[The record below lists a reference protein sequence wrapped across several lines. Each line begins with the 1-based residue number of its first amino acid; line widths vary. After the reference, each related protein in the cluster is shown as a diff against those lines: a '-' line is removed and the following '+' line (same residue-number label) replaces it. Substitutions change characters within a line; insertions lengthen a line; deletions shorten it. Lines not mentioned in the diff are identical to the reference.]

1 MKEKSSFASAS
12 EVWQWISDNSYRISR
27 SSFFRHI
34 QEGRLRPDKKGSFS
48 RRRVKE
54 YCEAHLVKRSDLEEA
69 DQLARRAAKAKAEIL
84 EARVRAEK
92 RKEKREAE
100 NWISRDDYEMA
111 CAGRA
116 SVFKA
121 GLQNLSFYRM
131 SVYRDADSIEEAMR
145 LFDEDVVEV
154 LNNMV
159 SQDEYRVVFHPDKVE
174 VDPFDLPE
182 HWDTSKAAVEND
194 PWSVPFKRAEK

>member
-1 MKEKSSFASAS
+1 MKEKATFASAS

-84 EARVRAEK
+84 ESRVRAEK

-100 NWISRDDYEMA
+100 NWISKDQFVMEV
-111 CAGRA
+111 CSRA
-116 SVFKA
+116 AMMKA
-121 GLQNLSFYRM
+121 SLQNLSHLRMDAYR
-131 SVYRDADSIEEAMR
+131 RAQTHEEAVD
-145 LFDEDVVEV
+145 LYLSDVDE
-154 LNNMV
+154 LLTRMV
-159 SQDEYRVVFHPDKVE
+159 DQGEYRVNFSKDE
-174 VDPFDLPE
+174 ITVDPFDLPE
-182 HWDTSKAAVEND
+182 EWGAKEKD
-194 PWSVPFKRAEK
+194 PDGKLWKIPLKAEKK

>member
-1 MKEKSSFASAS
+1 MTMKTVFSNTS
-12 EVWQWISDNSYRISR
+12 EAWQWIADNSYRISR

-34 QEGRLRPDKKGSFS
+34 GEGKLKPDSKGRFS
-48 RRRVKE
+48 LQKVEE
-54 YCEAHLVKRSDLEEA
+54 YCRAHLVKRSDLEEA

-100 NWISRDDYEMA
+100 NWISRDDYEMS
-111 CAGRA
+111 CAARA
-116 SVFKA
+116 SVYKA
-121 GLQNLSFYRM
+121 SMQNLSFYRM
-131 SVYRDADSIEEAMR
+131 GAYRAADSIEEAMR

-159 SQDEYRVVFHPDKVE
+159 SQDEYRVRFEEDKVDVE
-174 VDPFDLPE
+174 PFPLPDY
-182 HWDTSKAAVEND
+182 WDTSKAAVEGD